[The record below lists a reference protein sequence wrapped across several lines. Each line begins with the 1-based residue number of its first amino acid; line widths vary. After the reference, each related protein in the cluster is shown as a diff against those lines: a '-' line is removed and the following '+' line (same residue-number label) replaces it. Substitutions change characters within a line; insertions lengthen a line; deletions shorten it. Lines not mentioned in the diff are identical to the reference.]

1 MKDINQNKDQ
11 YSCLGNFLYLHVLH
25 IMNVIGGFTMVSIT
39 LAVPQELK
47 TEMDRHPEMNWSE
60 VARQAIRERVVL
72 LHKMDKLLSKS
83 KLTEADTLELGRK
96 VNQGLAKRLRGTR

>member
-1 MKDINQNKDQ
+1 
-11 YSCLGNFLYLHVLH
+11 
-25 IMNVIGGFTMVSIT
+25 MVSIT

-72 LHKMDKLLSKS
+72 LHKMDKLLAKS
-83 KLTEADTLELGRK
+83 RLTESDALDLGRK
-96 VNQGLAKRLRGTR
+96 VNQGVAKQLRGMR